1 MRKKNYNW
9 FLLDSKNKD
18 TYFFKMKWIF
28 FTFSSVFLFLTSYS
42 KEADPKITFLIAE
55 REYLTEETLPAF
67 ARSHLIEE
75 FRIAYCLADKEGETR
90 HTLKN
95 SEHIDD
101 ADLLFVSVRRR
112 AFTTKVMNRI
122 RIHIKKGKP
131 VAGIRTASHAFQL
144 RKEALPAGHQEW
156 TKWDSE
162 VIGGNYNGHLGK
174 GLFCK
179 IQSTSGGVN
188 HEILNKVKLPFSTP
202 ATLYRNSPLPNSSM
216 ALLTGI
222 VENHPPEPVA
232 WINQTSSGGKVFY
245 TSLGH
250 VEDFKK
256 PAFNQLLKNGIYW
269 CIDQ

>member
-1 MRKKNYNW
+1 MCTKYYNW

-18 TYFFKMKWIF
+18 FYFFKMKWIF

-42 KEADPKITFLIAE
+42 KKANPKITFLIAE

-75 FRIAYCLADKEGETR
+75 FRIAYCLADKEGEAR

-122 RIHIKKGKP
+122 RKHIKKGKP

-144 RKEALPAGHQEW
+144 RKEA
-156 TKWDSE
+156 
-162 VIGGNYNGHLGK
+162 
-174 GLFCK
+174 
-179 IQSTSGGVN
+179 
-188 HEILNKVKLPFSTP
+188 
-202 ATLYRNSPLPNSSM
+202 
-216 ALLTGI
+216 
-222 VENHPPEPVA
+222 
-232 WINQTSSGGKVFY
+232 
-245 TSLGH
+245 
-250 VEDFKK
+250 
-256 PAFNQLLKNGIYW
+256 
-269 CIDQ
+269 